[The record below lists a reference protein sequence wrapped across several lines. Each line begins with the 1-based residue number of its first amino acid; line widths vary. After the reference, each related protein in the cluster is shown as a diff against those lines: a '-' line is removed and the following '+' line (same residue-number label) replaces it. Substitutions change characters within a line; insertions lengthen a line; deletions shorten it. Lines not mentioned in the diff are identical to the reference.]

1 MNAPTDWLSAIAILA
16 SGLIL
21 GTLLIYALRRR
32 KGASTRDAGKR
43 ADLEA
48 KRDVLVDQLRE
59 IGESDP
65 GERLRL
71 ERETADV
78 LRELDRCNE
87 APAPVVVSARAKQA
101 NPAMKGFLWGVSS
114 TVVLVLLG
122 IYGYTSATA
131 KPSLTQPMPQPMQGQ
146 PQQAATSPAQPGMPQ
161 AVQQLEEAV
170 RNDPDNVGHRIALA
184 KVYFENDNLMGTFE
198 QTKAALAKDPNE
210 PRALTYNAIVR
221 MAMGQS
227 VEAEKMLETASKLD
241 PKLLDAWVALAS
253 ARTQL
258 GNEKGAAAAIEAAVA
273 QHPEEEKRLR
283 DVYTQIKAQQASV
296 TASGATPAAPPHPPM
311 SADLPEG
318 HPPMHV
324 EPDTSA
330 APSIHITLAVGEG
343 AKAKSGIVY
352 VIARTEGASGG
363 HPVAVKRVNATTFPM
378 TVELGAADSMMGQP
392 FPATVR
398 VEARLDSD
406 GDAGT
411 NDPRDPKAF
420 VEGVT
425 AGARLMLKLE

>member
-1 MNAPTDWLSAIAILA
+1 MNAPIDWLSASAILA

-21 GTLLIYALRRR
+21 GTLCIYALLRR
-32 KGASTRDAGKR
+32 KGATVNGAGKR

-48 KRDVLVDQLRE
+48 KRDVLLEQLRD
-59 IGESDP
+59 IDASGLSDT
-65 GERLRL
+65 GERSRL
-71 ERETADV
+71 ERETANV
-78 LRELDRCNE
+78 LRELDRCDE
-87 APAPVVVSARAKQA
+87 APAPVVMSAPATKA
-101 NPAMKGFLWGVSS
+101 NPAIKGFLWGVASA
-114 TVVLVLLG
+114 VVVALLG
-122 IYGYTSATA
+122 FYGYVSATA
-131 KPSLTQPMPQPMQGQ
+131 KPSSQPMPGQ
-146 PQQAATSPAQPGMPQ
+146 PQQAATSPTQQGMPP

-258 GNEKGAAAAIEAAVA
+258 GNEKGASAAIEAAVA

-296 TASGATPAAPPHPPM
+296 AASGATPAAPPHPPM
-311 SADLPEG
+311 NADLPEG

-343 AKAKSGIVY
+343 AKSKSGIVY

-378 TVELGAADSMMGQP
+378 TVEIGAADSMMGQP

-411 NDPRDPKAF
+411 NDPRDPKAI
-420 VEGVT
+420 VEGV
-425 AGARLMLKLE
+425 APGARLMLKLE